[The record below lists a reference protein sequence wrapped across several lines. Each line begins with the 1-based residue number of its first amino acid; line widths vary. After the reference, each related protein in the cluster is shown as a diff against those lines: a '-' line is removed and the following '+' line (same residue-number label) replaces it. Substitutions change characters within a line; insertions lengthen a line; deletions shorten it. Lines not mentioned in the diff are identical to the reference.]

1 MCTNNWIPTS
11 QRPIIASKFYQKAT
25 AARLLAQPSIDPRT
39 KTGFWK
45 KHGATA
51 ASCQLH
57 IGLKQLSSNGHV
69 CSIHL
74 HWCLADT
81 FAPHAPT
88 PRTLPFLSLNTTE
101 TGNSQL
107 SACPPL
113 NLHYLVLTISCHFQK
128 LIFQESQ
135 FVQLADSWETSF
147 YAHRLLKLQLYSK
160 QLLGTSLFMFDF
172 VNLGLGSGVTIESV
186 SGRSGKLMVLL
197 MIINSAG
204 GNPW

>member
-25 AARLLAQPSIDPRT
+25 AASLLAQPSIDPRT

-57 IGLKQLSSNGHV
+57 IGLQQLSSSGNV
-69 CSIHL
+69 CIHL
-74 HWCLADT
+74 HWCLAAT

-88 PRTLPFLSLNTTE
+88 PRTLPFFSHTTTE

-107 SACPPL
+107 SACPQL
-113 NLHYLVLTISCHFQK
+113 SLHSLVLAFSCQ
-128 LIFQESQ
+128 FQEFIFRRCSIC
-135 FVQLADSWETSF
+135 T
-147 YAHRLLKLQLYSK
+147 
-160 QLLGTSLFMFDF
+160 
-172 VNLGLGSGVTIESV
+172 
-186 SGRSGKLMVLL
+186 
-197 MIINSAG
+197 AG
-204 GNPW
+204 